1 MTVTPQV
8 RKLETSANYG
18 KFDIEPLD
26 PGFGTTLGNTLRRVL
41 LSSLWGAAVTSIQI
55 DGVAH
60 EFTAIPHVKEDVT
73 EVILNLKKL
82 RLKSFTEDP
91 ITLLLDVKGP
101 VEVRA
106 SHIQATSDVEI
117 VNPDLYI
124 CTLAAKGHLR
134 MELNVE
140 RGKGYVPAERNKR
153 EGQPIGVIPIDSIFS
168 PVEKANFV
176 VEKTRVGQSTDYD
189 RLIIE
194 VWTDGTM
201 SPEEAV
207 SHSAELFTQHLNLFV
222 KFRDNIERHEQ
233 DLRGEKT
240 GQNRLMDTP
249 IEELDLS
256 VRAFNCLKA
265 NEIQTVGQLL
275 QKREEELL
283 ALRNFGRKSLDEIKR
298 SSSRRDSSS
307 PKRWAPSCAVRGAGC
322 VIRRAAAASTAT
334 PTPAKR

>member
-1 MTVTPQV
+1 MTVNPQV
-8 RKLETSANYG
+8 KKLETSANYG

-82 RLKSFTEDP
+82 CLKSHTEDP
-91 ITLLLDVKGP
+91 VTLLLDVKGP
-101 VEVRA
+101 AEVHA
-106 SHIQATSDVEI
+106 SHIQANSDVDI

-153 EGQPIGVIPIDSIFS
+153 EGQPIGVIPIDAIFS
-168 PVEKANFV
+168 PVEKANFT

-189 RLIIE
+189 RLLME

-201 SPEEAV
+201 SPEDAV
-207 SHSAELFTQHLNLFV
+207 SHAASLFTQHLELFV
-222 KFRDNIERHEQ
+222 RFGDSIAEKEAKD
-233 DLRGEKT
+233 RGDRS
-240 GQNRLMDTP
+240 GQSKVADTP

-283 ALRNFGRKSLDEIKR
+283 ALRNFGRKSLDEIKEKLVEKGFIK
-298 SSSRRDSSS
+298 
-307 PKRWAPSCAVRGAGC
+307 PEEMGTVLRG
-322 VIRRAAAASTAT
+322 
-334 PTPAKR
+334 

>member
-1 MTVTPQV
+1 LAIDTQMTKTPQV
-8 RKLETSANYG
+8 TKLETSANYG

-82 RLKSFTEDP
+82 RMKSFTEDP

-101 VEVRA
+101 AEVHA
-106 SHIQATSDVEI
+106 SHIQANSDVEI

-134 MELNVE
+134 MELNVDK
-140 RGKGYVPAERNKR
+140 GKGYVPAERNKH

-189 RLIIE
+189 KLIIE

-207 SHSAELFTQHLNLFV
+207 SHSAELFTQHLKLFV
-222 KFRDNIERHEQ
+222 RFNEAIILQEQERS
-233 DLRGEKT
+233 GEKT
-240 GQNRLMDTP
+240 SQNRLMDTP

-283 ALRNFGRKSLDEIKR
+283 ALRNFGRKSLDEIKEKLVEKGFIK
-298 SSSRRDSSS
+298 
-307 PKRWAPSCAVRGAGC
+307 PEEMGTVLRG
-322 VIRRAAAASTAT
+322 
-334 PTPAKR
+334 

>member
-101 VEVRA
+101 AEVRA
-106 SHIQATSDVEI
+106 SHIQASSDVEI

-240 GQNRLMDTP
+240 SQNRLMDTP

-283 ALRNFGRKSLDEIKR
+283 ALRNFGRKSLDEIEEKLVEKGFIK
-298 SSSRRDSSS
+298 
-307 PKRWAPSCAVRGAGC
+307 PEEMGTVLRG
-322 VIRRAAAASTAT
+322 
-334 PTPAKR
+334 

>member
-1 MTVTPQV
+1 MTVAPQV

-18 KFDIEPLD
+18 KFDIEPLE

-82 RLKSFTEDP
+82 CLKSFTEDP
-91 ITLLLDVKGP
+91 VTLLLDVKGP
-101 VEVRA
+101 AEVRA
-106 SHIQATSDVEI
+106 SHIQSSSDVEI

-140 RGKGYVPAERNKR
+140 KGKGYVPAEKNKR
-153 EGQPIGVIPIDSIFS
+153 EGQPIGVIPIDAIFS
-168 PVEKANFV
+168 PVEKANFT

-189 RLIIE
+189 RLLIE

-201 SPEEAV
+201 SPEQAV
-207 SHSAELFTQHLNLFV
+207 SHAARLFTEHLRLFAR
-222 KFRDNIERHEQ
+222 FPDSIDEQEAER
-233 DLRGEKT
+233 RGEKS

-275 QKREEELL
+275 QKKEEELL
-283 ALRNFGRKSLDEIKR
+283 ALRNFGRKSLDEIKEKLVEKGFIK
-298 SSSRRDSSS
+298 
-307 PKRWAPSCAVRGAGC
+307 PEEMGTVLRG
-322 VIRRAAAASTAT
+322 
-334 PTPAKR
+334 

>member
-1 MTVTPQV
+1 MAIDTQMSVTPQV

-18 KFDIEPLD
+18 KFNIEPLD

-82 RLKSFTEDP
+82 CLKSFTEDP
-91 ITLLLDVKGP
+91 VTLLLDVKGP
-101 VEVRA
+101 AEVRA
-106 SHIQATSDVEI
+106 SNIQASSDVEI

-140 RGKGYVPAERNKR
+140 RGKGYVPADRNKR
-153 EGQPIGVIPIDSIFS
+153 EGQPIGVIPIDAIFS
-168 PVEKANFV
+168 PVEKANFT

-189 RLIIE
+189 RLLIE

-207 SHSAELFTQHLNLFV
+207 SHAAELFTQHLNLFV
-222 KFRDNIERHEQ
+222 RFHDSIEKHEAE
-233 DLRGEKT
+233 LRGEK
-240 GQNRLMDTP
+240 GSQNRLMDTP

-283 ALRNFGRKSLDEIKR
+283 ALRNFGRKSLDEIKEKLVEKGYIK
-298 SSSRRDSSS
+298 
-307 PKRWAPSCAVRGAGC
+307 PEEMGTVLRG
-322 VIRRAAAASTAT
+322 
-334 PTPAKR
+334 

>member
-1 MTVTPQV
+1 MAIDTQMTVTPQV

-18 KFDIEPLD
+18 KFEIEPLD

-101 VEVRA
+101 AEVRA

-134 MELNVE
+134 IELNVE
-140 RGKGYVPAERNKR
+140 RGKGYVPADRNKR
-153 EGQPIGVIPIDSIFS
+153 GGQPIGVIPIDSIFS

-207 SHSAELFTQHLNLFV
+207 SHSAELFTQHLSLFV
-222 KFRDNIERHEQ
+222 GFNAAIQKHEQ
-233 DLRGEKT
+233 ELRGEKT
-240 GQNRLMDTP
+240 GQSRLMDTP

-283 ALRNFGRKSLDEIKR
+283 ALRNFGRKSLDEIKEKLVEKGFIKP
-298 SSSRRDSSS
+298 DEMGT
-307 PKRWAPSCAVRGAGC
+307 VLRG
-322 VIRRAAAASTAT
+322 
-334 PTPAKR
+334 

>member
-1 MTVTPQV
+1 VTPQV

-101 VEVRA
+101 AEVRA
-106 SHIQATSDVEI
+106 SHIQSTSDVEI

-222 KFRDNIERHEQ
+222 RFRDSIEKHEQ
-233 DLRGEKT
+233 EMRGEKT

-283 ALRNFGRKSLDEIKR
+283 ALRNFGRKSLDEIKEKLVEKGFIK
-298 SSSRRDSSS
+298 
-307 PKRWAPSCAVRGAGC
+307 PEEMGTVLRG
-322 VIRRAAAASTAT
+322 
-334 PTPAKR
+334 

>member
-82 RLKSFTEDP
+82 RLKTFTEDP

-101 VEVRA
+101 AEVKA

-140 RGKGYVPAERNKR
+140 RGKGYVPADRNKR

-189 RLIIE
+189 RLLIE

-240 GQNRLMDTP
+240 SQNRLMDTP

-283 ALRNFGRKSLDEIKR
+283 ALRNFGRKSLDEIKEKLVEKGFIK
-298 SSSRRDSSS
+298 
-307 PKRWAPSCAVRGAGC
+307 PEEMGTVLRG
-322 VIRRAAAASTAT
+322 
-334 PTPAKR
+334 

>member
-1 MTVTPQV
+1 LAIDTQMTVSPEV
-8 RKLETSANYG
+8 RKLDTSANYG

-82 RLKSFTEDP
+82 RLKSNTEDP

-101 VEVRA
+101 AEVRA
-106 SHIQATSDVEI
+106 SHIQATSDVEVI
-117 VNPDLYI
+117 NPDLYI

-207 SHSAELFTQHLNLFV
+207 SHSAELFTQHLKLFV
-222 KFRDNIERHEQ
+222 TI
-233 DLRGEKT
+233 DLKIKQGEDDRRRET
-240 GQNRLMDTP
+240 VGQNRLMDTP

-283 ALRNFGRKSLDEIKR
+283 ALRNFGRKSLDEIKEKLVEKGFIKPEDM
-298 SSSRRDSSS
+298 ST
-307 PKRWAPSCAVRGAGC
+307 VLRG
-322 VIRRAAAASTAT
+322 
-334 PTPAKR
+334 

>member
-1 MTVTPQV
+1 MVQLAIDTQMTVTPQV

-73 EVILNLKKL
+73 EVILNLKQL

-101 VEVRA
+101 AEVRA

-222 KFRDNIERHEQ
+222 RFRDSIEKHEQ
-233 DLRGEKT
+233 EMRGEKT

-283 ALRNFGRKSLDEIKR
+283 ALRNFGRKSLDEIKEKLVEKGFIK
-298 SSSRRDSSS
+298 
-307 PKRWAPSCAVRGAGC
+307 PEEMGTVLRG
-322 VIRRAAAASTAT
+322 
-334 PTPAKR
+334 

>member
-1 MTVTPQV
+1 LVQLAIDTQMTVTPQV

-73 EVILNLKKL
+73 EVILNLKQL

-101 VEVRA
+101 AEVRA

-222 KFRDNIERHEQ
+222 RFRDSIEKHEQ
-233 DLRGEKT
+233 EMRGEKT

-283 ALRNFGRKSLDEIKR
+283 ALRNFGRKSLDEIKEKLVEKGFIK
-298 SSSRRDSSS
+298 
-307 PKRWAPSCAVRGAGC
+307 PEEMGTVLRG
-322 VIRRAAAASTAT
+322 
-334 PTPAKR
+334 

>member
-1 MTVTPQV
+1 LAIDTQMTVTPQV
-8 RKLETSANYG
+8 RKLEATANYG
-18 KFDIEPLD
+18 KFDIEPLE

-82 RLKSFTEDP
+82 CLKSFTEDP

-101 VEVRA
+101 TEVRA

-153 EGQPIGVIPIDSIFS
+153 EGQPIGVIPIDAIFT
-168 PVEKANFV
+168 PVEKANFT
-176 VEKTRVGQSTDYD
+176 VEKTRVGQSTDFD

-207 SHSAELFTQHLNLFV
+207 SHAAELFTKHLDLFV
-222 KFRDNIERHEQ
+222 HFGESIQKPGVET
-233 DLRGEKT
+233 EKT

-275 QKREEELL
+275 QKKEEELL
-283 ALRNFGRKSLDEIKR
+283 ALRNFGRKSLDEIKEKLVEKGFIK
-298 SSSRRDSSS
+298 
-307 PKRWAPSCAVRGAGC
+307 PEEMGTVLRG
-322 VIRRAAAASTAT
+322 
-334 PTPAKR
+334 

>member
-73 EVILNLKKL
+73 EVILNIKKL
-82 RLKSFTEDP
+82 RLKAFTEDP

-101 VEVRA
+101 AEVHA
-106 SHIQATSDVEI
+106 SHIQSSSDVEV

-153 EGQPIGVIPIDSIFS
+153 EGQPIGVVPIDSIFS
-168 PVEKANFV
+168 PVEKANFQ

-222 KFRDNIERHEQ
+222 RFRDSIEKHEQ
-233 DLRGEKT
+233 ELRGEKT

-283 ALRNFGRKSLDEIKR
+283 ALRNFGRKSLDEIKEKLVEKGFIK
-298 SSSRRDSSS
+298 
-307 PKRWAPSCAVRGAGC
+307 PEEMGTVLRG
-322 VIRRAAAASTAT
+322 S
-334 PTPAKR
+334 

>member
-1 MTVTPQV
+1 MAIDTQMTTTPQV
-8 RKLETSANYG
+8 RKLEATANYG
-18 KFDIEPLD
+18 KFEIEPLE

-82 RLKSFTEDP
+82 CLKSFTEDP

-101 VEVRA
+101 ADVRA
-106 SHIQATSDVEI
+106 SHIQANSDVEI

-153 EGQPIGVIPIDSIFS
+153 EGQPIGVIPIDAIFT
-168 PVEKANFV
+168 PVEKANFT

-207 SHSAELFTQHLNLFV
+207 SHAADLFTKHLDLFV
-222 KFRDNIERHEQ
+222 HF
-233 DLRGEKT
+233 GESIQRPDADAPKT

-275 QKREEELL
+275 QKKEEELL
-283 ALRNFGRKSLDEIKR
+283 ALRNFGRKSLDEIKEKLVEKGFIK
-298 SSSRRDSSS
+298 
-307 PKRWAPSCAVRGAGC
+307 PEEMGTVLRG
-322 VIRRAAAASTAT
+322 
-334 PTPAKR
+334 

>member
-8 RKLETSANYG
+8 RKLETSANFG

-91 ITLLLDVKGP
+91 VTLALDVKGP

-153 EGQPIGVIPIDSIFS
+153 EGQPIGVVPIDSIFS

-222 KFRDNIERHEQ
+222 RFRDSIEKHEQ
-233 DLRGEKT
+233 ELRGEKT

-283 ALRNFGRKSLDEIKR
+283 ALRNFGRKSLDEIKEKLVEKGFIK
-298 SSSRRDSSS
+298 
-307 PKRWAPSCAVRGAGC
+307 PEEMGTVLRG
-322 VIRRAAAASTAT
+322 
-334 PTPAKR
+334 

>member
-1 MTVTPQV
+1 MAIDTQMTVTPQV
-8 RKLETSANYG
+8 RKLEATANYG
-18 KFDIEPLD
+18 KFDIEPLE

-82 RLKSFTEDP
+82 CLKSFTEDP

-101 VEVRA
+101 AEVRA

-176 VEKTRVGQSTDYD
+176 VEKTRVGQSTDFD

-207 SHSAELFTQHLNLFV
+207 SHAAELFTKHLDLFV
-222 KFRDNIERHEQ
+222 HFGESIQKPGAE
-233 DLRGEKT
+233 GEKT
-240 GQNRLMDTP
+240 TQNRLMDTP

-275 QKREEELL
+275 QKKEEELL
-283 ALRNFGRKSLDEIKR
+283 ALRNFGRKSLDEIKEKLVEKGFIK
-298 SSSRRDSSS
+298 
-307 PKRWAPSCAVRGAGC
+307 PEEMGTVLRG
-322 VIRRAAAASTAT
+322 
-334 PTPAKR
+334 

>member
-1 MTVTPQV
+1 MQLTVNPQV

-73 EVILNLKKL
+73 EVILNIKKL
-82 RLKSFTEDP
+82 RLKAFTEDP

-101 VEVRA
+101 AEVRA

-134 MELNVE
+134 IELNVE

-168 PVEKANFV
+168 PVEKANFH

-207 SHSAELFTQHLNLFV
+207 SHSAELFTQHLRLFV
-222 KFRDNIERHEQ
+222 SFGDRIKEGEDVARDSKSPN
-233 DLRGEKT
+233 K
-240 GQNRLMDTP
+240 LMDTP

-283 ALRNFGRKSLDEIKR
+283 ALRNFGRKSLDEIKEKLVEKGFIK
-298 SSSRRDSSS
+298 
-307 PKRWAPSCAVRGAGC
+307 PEEMGTVLRG
-322 VIRRAAAASTAT
+322 
-334 PTPAKR
+334 

>member
-73 EVILNLKKL
+73 EVILNIKRL

-91 ITLLLDVKGP
+91 VTLLLDVKGP
-101 VEVRA
+101 AEVKA
-106 SHIQATSDVEI
+106 SHIQASSDVEI

-124 CTLAAKGHLR
+124 CTLASKGHLR

-140 RGKGYVPAERNKR
+140 KGKGYVPAERNKR

-168 PVEKANFV
+168 PVEKANFI

-207 SHSAELFTQHLNLFV
+207 SHSAELFTKHLNLFV
-222 KFRDNIERHEQ
+222 RFRASIEEHESA
-233 DLRGEKT
+233 LRGEKA

-283 ALRNFGRKSLDEIKR
+283 ALRNFGRKSLDEIKEKLVEKGFIK
-298 SSSRRDSSS
+298 
-307 PKRWAPSCAVRGAGC
+307 PEEMGTVLRG
-322 VIRRAAAASTAT
+322 
-334 PTPAKR
+334 

>member
-1 MTVTPQV
+1 LAIDTQMTVTPQV

-73 EVILNLKKL
+73 EVILNLKNL

-101 VEVRA
+101 AEVRA

-168 PVEKANFV
+168 PVQKANFV

-207 SHSAELFTQHLNLFV
+207 SHSAQLFTQHLNLFV
-222 KFRDNIERHEQ
+222 NFHAAIDKHEQ
-233 DLRGEKT
+233 DMRGEKT

-283 ALRNFGRKSLDEIKR
+283 ALRNFGRKSLDEIKEKLVEKNFIK
-298 SSSRRDSSS
+298 
-307 PKRWAPSCAVRGAGC
+307 PEEMGTVLRG
-322 VIRRAAAASTAT
+322 
-334 PTPAKR
+334 

>member
-82 RLKSFTEDP
+82 CLKSHTEDP
-91 ITLLLDVKGP
+91 VTLLLDVKGP
-101 VEVRA
+101 AEVHA
-106 SHIQATSDVEI
+106 SNIQANSDVDI

-124 CTLAAKGHLR
+124 CTLASKGHLR

-140 RGKGYVPAERNKR
+140 RGKGYVPADRNKR
-153 EGQPIGVIPIDSIFS
+153 EGQPIGVIPIDAIFS
-168 PVEKANFV
+168 PVEKANFT

-189 RLIIE
+189 RLLIE

-207 SHSAELFTQHLNLFV
+207 SHAADLFTQHLALFV
-222 KFRDNIERHEQ
+222 RFDASIKEKEAKD
-233 DLRGEKT
+233 RGAAG

-283 ALRNFGRKSLDEIKR
+283 SLRNFGRKSLDEIKEKLVEKNFIK
-298 SSSRRDSSS
+298 
-307 PKRWAPSCAVRGAGC
+307 PEEMGTVLRG
-322 VIRRAAAASTAT
+322 
-334 PTPAKR
+334 

>member
-1 MTVTPQV
+1 LAIDTQMSVAPQV

-18 KFDIEPLD
+18 KFDIEPLE

-73 EVILNLKKL
+73 EVVLNLKKL
-82 RLKSFTEDP
+82 CLKSFTEDP
-91 ITLLLDVKGP
+91 VTLLLDVKGP
-101 VEVRA
+101 AEVRA
-106 SHIQATSDVEI
+106 SHIQTSSDVEI

-153 EGQPIGVIPIDSIFS
+153 EGQPIGVIPIDAIFS
-168 PVEKANFV
+168 PVEKANFT

-189 RLIIE
+189 RLLIE

-201 SPEEAV
+201 SPEQAV
-207 SHSAELFTQHLNLFV
+207 STAASLFTEHLRLFV
-222 KFRDNIERHEQ
+222 HFHDSIEEQ
-233 DLRGEKT
+233 EAERRGEKSA
-240 GQNRLMDTP
+240 QNRLMDTP

-275 QKREEELL
+275 QKKEEELL
-283 ALRNFGRKSLDEIKR
+283 ALRNFGRKSLDEIKEKLVEKGFIK
-298 SSSRRDSSS
+298 
-307 PKRWAPSCAVRGAGC
+307 PEEMGTVLRG
-322 VIRRAAAASTAT
+322 
-334 PTPAKR
+334 

>member
-1 MTVTPQV
+1 LAIDTQMTVSPEV
-8 RKLETSANYG
+8 RKLDTSANYG

-82 RLKSFTEDP
+82 RLKSHTEDP

-101 VEVRA
+101 AEVRA
-106 SHIQATSDVEI
+106 SHIQATSDVDV

-207 SHSAELFTQHLNLFV
+207 SHSAELFTQHLKLFV
-222 KFRDNIERHEQ
+222 TI
-233 DLRGEKT
+233 DLRIKEGEDDRRRET
-240 GQNRLMDTP
+240 VGQNRLMDTP

-283 ALRNFGRKSLDEIKR
+283 ALRNFGRKSLDEIKEKLVEKGFIKPE
-298 SSSRRDSSS
+298 DMGT
-307 PKRWAPSCAVRGAGC
+307 VLRG
-322 VIRRAAAASTAT
+322 
-334 PTPAKR
+334 

>member
-1 MTVTPQV
+1 MAIDTQITVNTQV
-8 RKLETSANYG
+8 RRLEASANYG

-101 VEVRA
+101 AEVRA
-106 SHIQATSDVEI
+106 SHIQANADVEI

-140 RGKGYVPAERNKR
+140 KGKGYVPAERNKH

-207 SHSAELFTQHLNLFV
+207 SHSAELFTKHLKLFV
-222 KFRDNIERHEQ
+222 SFPSEIDRSEQ
-233 DLRGEKT
+233 DKRGEKT
-240 GQNRLMDTP
+240 SQDRLMDTP

-283 ALRNFGRKSLDEIKR
+283 ALRNFGRKSLDEIKEKLVEKNFIKPE
-298 SSSRRDSSS
+298 DMGT
-307 PKRWAPSCAVRGAGC
+307 VLRG
-322 VIRRAAAASTAT
+322 
-334 PTPAKR
+334 

>member
-101 VEVRA
+101 AEVRG
-106 SHIQATSDVEI
+106 SHIQASSDVEI

-189 RLIIE
+189 KLIIE

-207 SHSAELFTQHLNLFV
+207 SHSAELFTQHLSLFV
-222 KFRDNIERHEQ
+222 GFNAAIQKHEQ
-233 DLRGEKT
+233 ELRGEKT

-283 ALRNFGRKSLDEIKR
+283 ALRNFGRKSLDEIKEKLVEKGFIK
-298 SSSRRDSSS
+298 
-307 PKRWAPSCAVRGAGC
+307 PEEMGTVLRG
-322 VIRRAAAASTAT
+322 
-334 PTPAKR
+334 

>member
-1 MTVTPQV
+1 LAIDTQMTVTPQV

-101 VEVRA
+101 AEVRGSHVQA
-106 SHIQATSDVEI
+106 SSDVEI

-240 GQNRLMDTP
+240 SQNRLMDTP

-283 ALRNFGRKSLDEIKR
+283 ALRNFGRKSLDEIKEKLVEKGFIK
-298 SSSRRDSSS
+298 
-307 PKRWAPSCAVRGAGC
+307 PEEMGTVLRG
-322 VIRRAAAASTAT
+322 
-334 PTPAKR
+334 

>member
-26 PGFGTTLGNTLRRVL
+26 PGFGTTLGNTLHRVL

-60 EFTAIPHVKEDVT
+60 EFSAIPHVKEDVT

-82 RLKSFTEDP
+82 CLKSFTEDP
-91 ITLLLDVKGP
+91 VTLLLDVKGP
-101 VEVRA
+101 AEVHA
-106 SHIQATSDVEI
+106 SHIQANSDVEI

-153 EGQPIGVIPIDSIFS
+153 EGQPIGVIPIDAIFS
-168 PVEKANFV
+168 PVEKANFT

-189 RLIIE
+189 RLLIE

-207 SHSAELFTQHLNLFV
+207 SHAASLVTKHLQLFV
-222 KFRDNIERHEQ
+222 HFQ
-233 DLRGEKT
+233 DSIARQVSTTNSEKT
-240 GQNRLMDTP
+240 PQGSLMNTP

-256 VRAFNCLKA
+256 VRAFHCLKA
-265 NEIQTVGQLL
+265 NEIQTGGQLL

-283 ALRNFGRKSLDEIKR
+283 ALRNFRRPSLDEIKEKLVEKG
-298 SSSRRDSSS
+298 SIN
-307 PKRWAPSCAVRGAGC
+307 PEEMGTVLRG
-322 VIRRAAAASTAT
+322 
-334 PTPAKR
+334 